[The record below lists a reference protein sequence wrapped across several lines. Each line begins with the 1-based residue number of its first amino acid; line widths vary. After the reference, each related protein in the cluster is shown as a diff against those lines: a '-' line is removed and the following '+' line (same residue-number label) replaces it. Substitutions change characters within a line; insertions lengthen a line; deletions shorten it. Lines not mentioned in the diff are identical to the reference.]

1 MVRAAVRVGVFSCC
15 VVKRLPRV
23 YAGCYLVASSTTSR
37 HALAGCGFFSAS
49 LSLACQHRHCLS
61 ILAFGCILSI
71 GVHHWSLIP
80 APSVHALQLVLVG
93 VLMLRPQIVSK
104 PAALLHDA
112 IKAIVDQGRAQAE
125 VAKSNRGV
133 WRPA

>member
-1 MVRAAVRVGVFSCC
+1 MLALASN
-15 VVKRLPRV
+15 KLT
-23 YAGCYLVASSTTSR
+23 VASP
-37 HALAGCGFFSAS
+37 ACCGTLRVLPIHPVAV
-49 LSLACQHRHCLS
+49 Q
-61 ILAFGCILSI
+61 
-71 GVHHWSLIP
+71 V
-80 APSVHALQLVLVG
+80 VLVG

-112 IKAIVDQGRAQAE
+112 IKAIIDQGRAQAE

>member
-1 MVRAAVRVGVFSCC
+1 MGRVRWFAACAVRWLLHGVCWLLLKVGNYTGQLMCLKRPLSMLACLLRGWFLGLNMGC
-15 VVKRLPRV
+15 V
-23 YAGCYLVASSTTSR
+23 C
-37 HALAGCGFFSAS
+37 S
-49 LSLACQHRHCLS
+49 LSL
-61 ILAFGCILSI
+61 LAL
-71 GVHHWSLIP
+71 VMPL
-80 APSVHALQLVLVG
+80 ARTQVVLVG

>member
-1 MVRAAVRVGVFSCC
+1 
-15 VVKRLPRV
+15 VVQV
-23 YAGCYLVASSTTSR
+23 
-37 HALAGCGFFSAS
+37 
-49 LSLACQHRHCLS
+49 
-61 ILAFGCILSI
+61 
-71 GVHHWSLIP
+71 
-80 APSVHALQLVLVG
+80 VLVG

-112 IKAIVDQGRAQAE
+112 IKAIIDQGRAQAE

>member
-1 MVRAAVRVGVFSCC
+1 MLSPSLLALV
-15 VVKRLPRV
+15 LP
-23 YAGCYLVASSTTSR
+23 
-37 HALAGCGFFSAS
+37 LAPT
-49 LSLACQHRHCLS
+49 Q
-61 ILAFGCILSI
+61 
-71 GVHHWSLIP
+71 V
-80 APSVHALQLVLVG
+80 VLVG

-112 IKAIVDQGRAQAE
+112 VKAIVDQGRAQAE

>member
-1 MVRAAVRVGVFSCC
+1 LLLC
-15 VVKRLPRV
+15 
-23 YAGCYLVASSTTSR
+23 
-37 HALAGCGFFSAS
+37 ALAVGTK
-49 LSLACQHRHCLS
+49 Q
-61 ILAFGCILSI
+61 
-71 GVHHWSLIP
+71 V
-80 APSVHALQLVLVG
+80 VLVG

>member
-1 MVRAAVRVGVFSCC
+1 MHLAASITAIAAPHIT
-15 VVKRLPRV
+15 LI
-23 YAGCYLVASSTTSR
+23 
-37 HALAGCGFFSAS
+37 S
-49 LSLACQHRHCLS
+49 LGDACHCL
-61 ILAFGCILSI
+61 
-71 GVHHWSLIP
+71 LIP
-80 APSVHALQLVLVG
+80 APAVPALQLVLVG
-93 VLMLRPQIVSK
+93 VLMLKPQIVSK